1 MSTRHTL
8 ESELVALTHMP
19 HTLNARQKQVCVEA
33 AQVIAE
39 LRTVMAGLRLAE
51 RMLGIEAGDMKKEG
65 L

>member
-1 MSTRHTL
+1 MKTL
-8 ESELVALTHMP
+8 EDELVALTHIP

-51 RMLGIEAGDMKKEG
+51 RMLGIEGEREKK
-65 L
+65 